1 MKFSWHLLHLKTG
14 VGGLGTTLETGTFTG
29 GGVLTEGGVVEE
41 EERVEDLPNIGRGLA
56 LLLVS

>member
-1 MKFSWHLLHLKTG
+1 M
-14 VGGLGTTLETGTFTG
+14 GGLATTLEAGTFKG

-41 EERVEDLPNIGRGLA
+41 EEEKVEDLPNIGRGLA

>member
-1 MKFSWHLLHLKTG
+1 M
-14 VGGLGTTLETGTFTG
+14 GGLATTLETGTFTG

-41 EERVEDLPNIGRGLA
+41 ENVEDLPNIGRGLA

>member
-1 MKFSWHLLHLKTG
+1 M
-14 VGGLGTTLETGTFTG
+14 GGLGTTLEAGTFKG

-41 EERVEDLPNIGRGLA
+41 EKVEDLPNIGRGLA

>member
-1 MKFSWHLLHLKTG
+1 M
-14 VGGLGTTLETGTFTG
+14 GGLATTLETGTFTG

-41 EERVEDLPNIGRGLA
+41 EEKVEDLPNIGRGLA

>member
-1 MKFSWHLLHLKTG
+1 
-14 VGGLGTTLETGTFTG
+14 VGGLATTLETGTFTG

-41 EERVEDLPNIGRGLA
+41 ENVEDLPNIGRGLA